1 VAAEGFLLERFTKA
15 DADGSTAPRSGL
27 VMWRLPLV
35 EMWTKDEAE
44 DFRCRSHWEIGCNF
58 QKGGNYQKWLPGKI
72 CTEQQQSPLAAS
84 TICKGVL

>member
-1 VAAEGFLLERFTKA
+1 MIMGINSGFNFLSSNHSVREVLLDN
-15 DADGSTAPRSGL
+15 DAIQHAMRVQKSGL
-27 VMWRLPLV
+27 G
-35 EMWTKDEAE
+35 A
-44 DFRCRSHWEIGCNF
+44 HWEIGCNF